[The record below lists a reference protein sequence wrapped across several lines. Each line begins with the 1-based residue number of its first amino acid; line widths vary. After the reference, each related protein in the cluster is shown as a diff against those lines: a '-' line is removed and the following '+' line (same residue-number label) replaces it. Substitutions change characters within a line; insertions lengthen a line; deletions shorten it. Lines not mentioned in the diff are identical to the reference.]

1 MKLDIE
7 IINPSIIKEIDKVIC
22 KLYLK
27 GSLDNSNVYKLDFI
41 LNSLI
46 EGGVN
51 RIIFDIGKLHYMDS
65 TAIGAIIHMVK
76 KMRGKK
82 GDAVFTRSNQQISNI
97 IGPVRLE
104 SFIEFFETGE
114 EGINFLESAVK

>member
-1 MKLDIE
+1 MNLDVE

-22 KLYLK
+22 KLYLT
-27 GSLDNSNVYKLDFI
+27 GSLDGNNLYKLDYI

-51 RIIFDIGKLHYMDS
+51 RIIFDIGQLHYIDS
-65 TAIGAIIHMVK
+65 AAIGAIIHMVK
-76 KMRGKK
+76 KLRSKK
-82 GDAVFTRSNQQISNI
+82 GDAVFTRSNKQISNI

-104 SFIEFFETGE
+104 SFIKFFEKGE
-114 EGINFLESAVK
+114 EGVTFLESAVK